1 MWWGQGE
8 REGAAYIDE
17 EGGGAN
23 QAQVE
28 HRWNEL
34 EVGGGDEETQMKKT
48 NDNSK
53 YRYYYKYTKLAL
65 QQHEGQQ
72 KPSGEI
78 IAWKW

>member
-1 MWWGQGE
+1 MWWWQAE

-34 EVGGGDEETQMKKT
+34 DVGGGWWAQIKKI

-53 YRYYYKYTKLAL
+53 YRYDYKYTKLAS

-72 KPSGEI
+72 KPSGKI